1 MEQNAAKPANP
12 PSKTRR
18 IVSIVSIVTFV
29 LLLVFL
35 TVFVGKPL
43 ISTLKDPSAFRD
55 WIDARGVWGK
65 LIFIGMCILQVVV
78 AFIPGEPFELAAGY
92 AFGALEGTLLVWT
105 GLVLGSTIV
114 FLFVRKF
121 GVKLVE
127 AVFPLEKIDSLPLL
141 NNEKAL
147 NATAFVLFFIPG
159 TPKDLL
165 TYAAGL
171 TKIKILPWVLLTSV
185 ARLPSIITST
195 VSGSALGTQRY
206 VLAAVVFGATAL
218 LSGAGFLIYRAME
231 KKRAMREAGDRI
243 AAQTLYVPP
252 EEDADK
258 QQSDTG
264 KPE

>member
-1 MEQNAAKPANP
+1 MEQNIPQTNTP
-12 PSKTRR
+12 PSKARK

-29 LLLVFL
+29 LLLVL
-35 TVFVGKPL
+35 ITVFIGKPL
-43 ISTLKDPSAFRD
+43 ISTLKDPASFRA

-65 LIFIGMCILQVVV
+65 LAFIGMCILQVVV

-92 AFGALEGTLLVWT
+92 AFGALEGTLLVWF
-105 GLVLGSTIV
+105 GLALGSTIV
-114 FLFVRKF
+114 FLCVRKF

-127 AVFPLEKIDSLPLL
+127 AIFPREKIDALPLL

-147 NATAFVLFFIPG
+147 NATAFLLFFIPG

-195 VSGSALGTQRY
+195 VSGSALGTKQY
-206 VLAAVVFGATAL
+206 VLAVVVFGLTAL
-218 LSGAGFLIYRAME
+218 LSGAGFFIYRAAE
-231 KKRAMREAGDRI
+231 KKRARREAGDRI
-243 AAQTLYVPP
+243 AAQTLFVPP
-252 EEDADK
+252 KDK
-258 QQSDTG
+258 SGQNG
-264 KPE
+264 

>member
-1 MEQNAAKPANP
+1 MEQNAPQTNTP
-12 PSKTRR
+12 PSKARK

-29 LLLVFL
+29 LLLVFI
-35 TVFVGKPL
+35 TVFIGKPL
-43 ISTLKDPSAFRD
+43 ISTLSDPAAFRA

-65 LIFIGMCILQVVV
+65 LAFIGMCVLQVIV

-92 AFGALEGTLLVWT
+92 AFGALEGTLLVWF

-127 AVFPLEKIDSLPLL
+127 AVFPREKIDALPLL

-147 NATAFVLFFIPG
+147 NATAFILFFIPG

-218 LSGAGFLIYRAME
+218 LSGVGFLIYRAME
-231 KKRAMREAGDRI
+231 KKRALREAGDRI

-252 EEDADK
+252 EDESG
-258 QQSDTG
+258 QNG
-264 KPE
+264 

>member
-1 MEQNAAKPANP
+1 MEQNTAKPVNP
-12 PSKTRR
+12 PSKTRK

-92 AFGALEGTLLVWT
+92 AFGALEGTLLVWV
-105 GLVLGSTIV
+105 GLILGSTIV

-127 AVFPLEKIDSLPLL
+127 AVFPLEKIDSLPIL

-159 TPKDLL
+159 TLKDLL

-171 TKIKILPWVLLTSV
+171 TKIRLLPWVLITSV

-218 LSGAGFLIYRAME
+218 LSGAGFLIYRATE

-252 EEDADK
+252 EEDAAE
-258 QQSDTG
+258 QQADTN

>member
-18 IVSIVSIVTFV
+18 IVSIISIVTFV

-43 ISTLKDPSAFRD
+43 ISTLSDPAAFRA
-55 WIDARGVWGK
+55 WVDARGVWGK
-65 LIFIGMCILQVVV
+65 LAFIGMCILQVVV

-92 AFGALEGTLLVWT
+92 AFGALEGTLLVWA

-127 AVFPLEKIDSLPLL
+127 AVFPREKIDSLPLL
-141 NNEKAL
+141 NNEKTL

-171 TKIKILPWVLLTSV
+171 TKIRILPWILLTSV
-185 ARLPSIITST
+185 ARLPSIVTST

-206 VLAAVVFGATAL
+206 ILAAVVFGVTAL
-218 LSGAGFLIYRAME
+218 LSGAGFLIYRAAE

-243 AAQTLYVPP
+243 AAQTLFVPS
-252 EEDADK
+252 EEGSPQPQK
-258 QQSDTG
+258 NSG
-264 KPE
+264 KTE

>member
-1 MEQNAAKPANP
+1 MEQNKPQTNTP
-12 PSKTRR
+12 PSRTRK
-18 IVSIVSIVTFV
+18 IVSIASIAAFV

-43 ISTLKDPSAFRD
+43 ISTLKDPAAFRD

-65 LIFIGMCILQVVV
+65 LIFIGMCVLQVVV

-92 AFGALEGTLLVWT
+92 AFGAVEGTLLVWA

-127 AVFPLEKIDSLPLL
+127 AVFPREKIDALPLL

-147 NATAFVLFFIPG
+147 NATAFILFFIPG

-171 TKIKILPWVLLTSV
+171 TRIKVLPWVLLTSV

-218 LSGAGFLIYRAME
+218 LSGIGFLIYRAME
-231 KKRAMREAGDRI
+231 KKRALREAGDRI
-243 AAQTLYVPP
+243 AAQTLFVPP
-252 EEDADK
+252 DEESSEP
-258 QQSDTG
+258 QENSG

>member
-1 MEQNAAKPANP
+1 MEQNAAKPVNP

-29 LLLVFL
+29 LLLAFL
-35 TVFVGKPL
+35 AFFVGKPL
-43 ISTLKDPSAFRD
+43 ISTLEDPAAFRE

-65 LIFIGMCILQVVV
+65 LAFIGMCILQVIV

-92 AFGALEGTLLVWT
+92 AFGALEGTLLVWA
-105 GLVLGSTIV
+105 GLALGSTIV

-127 AVFPLEKIDSLPLL
+127 AVFPREKIDSLPLL

-147 NATAFVLFFIPG
+147 NATAFILFFIPG

-195 VSGSALGTQRY
+195 VSGSALGTQKY
-206 VLAAVVFGATAL
+206 VLAAVVFGVTAL

-231 KKRAMREAGDRI
+231 KKRALREAGDRI
-243 AAQTLYVPP
+243 AAQTLFVPP
-252 EEDADK
+252 EED
-258 QQSDTG
+258 S
-264 KPE
+264 PEPQENTSKTE